1 MLKKLHLTWLQM
13 VVHLGGILPLAI
25 LMRDY
30 LTHNLTYNPIQA
42 ATQRTGDTAI
52 TLLVVS
58 LACTPWY
65 TLTGY
70 ADVLKRRK
78 AIGLYAFL
86 YASIH
91 FLIFIGW
98 DYGFNWLQIWQDT
111 NTKPY
116 IFAGLGALLILVPLA
131 ITSFRWWMK
140 HLGKT
145 WKRLHQLVYL
155 AGLLAVLHFAWVV
168 KGNFL
173 QFRGDVSRPILY
185 GGITTLLL
193 VLRIPIVRRS
203 ISGFRMR
210 VRNFRLGATVRA
222 NQVGWSK
229 PPSLPQPPKP
239 PERS

>member
-1 MLKKLHLTWLQM
+1 MLKRFRLTWLQIA
-13 VVHLGGILPLAI
+13 VHLGGILPLVI
-25 LMRDY
+25 LVRDY

-52 TLLVVS
+52 TLLVLS
-58 LACTPWY
+58 LACTPFH

-70 ADVLKRRK
+70 ADVLRRRK

-116 IFAGLGALLILVPLA
+116 VFAGLGALLILIPLA

-140 HLGKT
+140 HLGKV
-145 WKRLHQLVYL
+145 WKRLHQWVYL

-173 QFRGDVSRPILY
+173 QFKGDVSRPFLY
-185 GGITTLLL
+185 GSITVLLL
-193 VLRIPIVRRS
+193 GMRIPTVRRF
-203 ISGFRMR
+203 ISGLRMR
-210 VRNFRLGATVRA
+210 LRSLRSVAKVQPDRS
-222 NQVGWSK
+222 GWQK
-229 PPSLPQPPKP
+229 PTSLPESPKR
-239 PERS
+239 PEQS